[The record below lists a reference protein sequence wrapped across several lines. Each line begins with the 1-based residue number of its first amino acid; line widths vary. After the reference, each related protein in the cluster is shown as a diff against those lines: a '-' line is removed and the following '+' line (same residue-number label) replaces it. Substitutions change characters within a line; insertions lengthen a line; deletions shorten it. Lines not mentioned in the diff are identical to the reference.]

1 MTNTEAIQPSGS
13 RKVLRRIGAVLG
25 GLVLVLILDTAID
38 VVMHATGIYPP
49 WFQPMRTSL
58 WLIAIGYRMIDGT
71 IGGYVAARLAPDRPV
86 AHAFSVGFYR
96 FCFEYSRTSRNL
108 EQRSRVRAEVV
119 SAGTGGCISAVC
131 FAGRFSAGAP
141 TAGPLRSF
149 RPRRRISSGSHG
161 DQRP

>member
-49 WFQPMRTSL
+49 WFQPMRTPL

-86 AHAFSVGFYR
+86 AHALALGSIGFVLSTAGLVATLNKGPEFGPKWYP
-96 FCFEYSRTSRNL
+96 L
-108 EQRSRVRAEVV
+108 ALVVV
-119 SAGTGGCISAVC
+119 SLPCALLGGFLRA
-131 FAGRFSAGAP
+131 RQLRAP
-141 TAGPLRSF
+141 
-149 RPRRRISSGSHG
+149 
-161 DQRP
+161 

>member
-86 AHAFSVGFYR
+86 AHALALGSIGFVLSTAGLVATLNKGPEFGPKWYP
-96 FCFEYSRTSRNL
+96 L
-108 EQRSRVRAEVV
+108 ALVVV
-119 SAGTGGCISAVC
+119 SLPCALLGG
-131 FAGRFSAGAP
+131 F
-141 TAGPLRSF
+141 LRA
-149 RPRRRISSGSHG
+149 RQLRAR
-161 DQRP
+161 

>member
-86 AHAFSVGFYR
+86 AHALALGSIGFVLSTAGLVATLNKGPEFGPKWYP
-96 FCFEYSRTSRNL
+96 L
-108 EQRSRVRAEVV
+108 ALVVV
-119 SAGTGGCISAVC
+119 SLPCALLGGFLRA
-131 FAGRFSAGAP
+131 RQLRAP
-141 TAGPLRSF
+141 
-149 RPRRRISSGSHG
+149 
-161 DQRP
+161 